1 MFKSISYNVN
11 YKKTSKYDAEKEA
24 LHDFNASNN
33 ENMRLEYDSSCE
45 AINARNTVARYI
57 KMAKMPLSVT
67 ANGKGIVVF
76 RVSK

>member
-11 YKKTSKYDAEKEA
+11 YKKAGKYDAERDA
-24 LHDFNASNN
+24 LHTFNASNH
-33 ENMRLEYDSSCE
+33 ENMRLEYDSARE
-45 AINARNTVARYI
+45 AIYARQAVLRYI